1 MKDLRTDL
9 SNVWRAAARL
19 TTPKGSRAIMF
30 ISARTGDGATSMA
43 ASFALLAAKRAK
55 KNAWL
60 IDLDLRANAAFKG
73 FQSGFAHG
81 VGRPGRAYDASL
93 GTDQIYTVFPKTVSS
108 AGRPTAQQ
116 KLLSVHQIE
125 DERLLVTRFREDRLR
140 PAQRVHVTT
149 QPSWWNKLRG
159 VADWIIVDAP
169 AIERSG
175 AGLAVVSQMDGVVL
189 VVRADETNAE
199 DLTALRREVEI
210 HRGNIIGVAINAV
223 RSDARLADRM
233 II

>member
-9 SNVWRAAARL
+9 SNVWRAAARIAA
-19 TTPKGSRAIMF
+19 PQGSRAIMF
-30 ISARTGDGATSMA
+30 ISARSGDGTTSMA

-55 KNAWL
+55 RNAWL
-60 IDLDLRANAAFKG
+60 VDLDLRVNAAFKG
-73 FQSGFAHG
+73 FQTGFSHG

-93 GTDQIYTVFPKTVSS
+93 GTEQIYTVFPKTVSS
-108 AGRPTAQQ
+108 SGRRSAPQ

-125 DERLLVTRFREDRLR
+125 NEKLLVTRFREDRLR
-140 PAQRVHVTT
+140 PAQRVHVST
-149 QPSWWNKLRG
+149 QPAWWTKLRR
-159 VADWIIVDAP
+159 VADWVVVDAP

-175 AGLAVVSQMDGVVL
+175 AGLAVVNQMDGVVL
-189 VVRADETNAE
+189 VVRADDTSAE

-233 II
+233 AI